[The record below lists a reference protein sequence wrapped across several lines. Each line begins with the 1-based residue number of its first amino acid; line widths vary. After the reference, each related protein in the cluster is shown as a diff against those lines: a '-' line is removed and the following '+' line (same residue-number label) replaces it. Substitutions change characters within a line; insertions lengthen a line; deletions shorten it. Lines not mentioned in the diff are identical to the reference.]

1 VLRLRGGGGRWGCF
15 AANKFYKKEVEIGGR
30 ERRVESQVI
39 Y

>member
-1 VLRLRGGGGRWGCF
+1 LSYVKIEGGCF
-15 AANKFYKKEVEIGGR
+15 VANKFYKKEVEIEGR